1 MTTAS
6 EAIFRRL
13 LARRPVT
20 RTDLAQTA
28 GISRTYAVQM
38 TDRLLQG
45 KVLTEVQALS
55 GEPGR
60 PATLLGWH
68 AEQPA
73 YLAALVNSAEV
84 TLGWFRP
91 GDGYLDATQWVE
103 PHRGGATITAALI
116 AGIDHQLAL
125 ANFALAGIGVAIPG
139 MVDSERGLV
148 VQALHLNLRNVL
160 LRDSLVQRFNVP
172 VVINRAAHAA
182 AFAESVYRQEKD
194 LFYID
199 TGRGV
204 GGGAIHDYQPL
215 VGHHHASG
223 EIGHV
228 VVWPEGPACECGKQG
243 CLEALISLPQLARRF
258 GPQRTPEDRS
268 IPGDVPSVLGEVVH
282 WLTIALTNV
291 VGLLDPKTIVLGPHF
306 RDVNAHL
313 ATAMTEALAETT
325 LPEHRVD
332 ATFAQLA
339 HPACEGV
346 GMALTMTDLSSKV
359 H

>member
-6 EAIFRRL
+6 DAIFRRL

-28 GISRTYAVQM
+28 GISRTYAVQI

-73 YLAALVNSAEV
+73 YLVALVGRAEV

-91 GDGYLDATQWVE
+91 GDGYLDATQWAE
-103 PHRGGATITAALI
+103 SHRGGATITEALI
-116 AGIDHQLAL
+116 AAIDHQLA
-125 ANFALAGIGVAIPG
+125 AAAFPLAGIGVAIPG
-139 MVDSERGLV
+139 IVDSERGLV

-172 VVINRAAHAA
+172 VVIDRAAHAA

-199 TGRGV
+199 TGQGV
-204 GGGAIHDYQPL
+204 GGGAIHDYLPL

-228 VVWPEGPACECGKQG
+228 VVWPEGPVCECGKQG
-243 CLEALISLPQLARRF
+243 CLEALISLPQLSRRRAVK
-258 GPQRTPEDRS
+258 QS
-268 IPGDVPSVLGEVVH
+268 APGQSLDPDDPWVLAEVVR
-282 WLTIALTNV
+282 WLTVALTNV

-306 RDVNAHL
+306 RQVNVHL
-313 ATAMTEALAETT
+313 ATAMAEALAETT

-332 ATFAQLA
+332 VTFSQLA
-339 HPACEGV
+339 HPACEGIGV
-346 GMALTMTDLSSKV
+346 ALTMTDLTSRV
-359 H
+359 R